1 MNITTLQNESI
12 TLLKA
17 LLAIPSIS
25 REEEDAA
32 EYMSLFLKEKGF
44 TPERF
49 KNNLVVKAPD
59 WDESK
64 PAVMLNSHIDT
75 VKAVSGW
82 ESDPFSGI
90 EEDDRITGLGSN
102 DAGAALVSLLAAFR
116 YLSKCRRTY
125 NLLFVVSAEEEVS
138 GANGMEF
145 LVPQL
150 GKIDLAIVGEPT
162 QMNLAVAE
170 KGLMVLDCT
179 AYGKAGHAARN
190 EGENAI
196 YKAIKDI
203 QWIENFRFPK
213 SSEFLGPVKMSC
225 TQIEAGHQHNVVPEQ
240 CRFVVDVRTTD
251 SYTNEETLAII
262 RKNLQS
268 EVKARSLRLNPSGI
282 ALDHP
287 VVEKAKKMGLRT
299 FGSPTLSDQALMP
312 WPSVK
317 IGPGD
322 SARSH
327 TANEYIYKSEI
338 KKGIAA
344 YIELL
349 EGLEIG

>member
-1 MNITTLQNESI
+1 MKLSTLQNESI
-12 TLLKA
+12 ELLKA
-17 LLAIPSIS
+17 LLAIPSLS
-25 REEEDAA
+25 REENDAV
-32 EYMSLFLKEKGF
+32 YYFKLFLKDKGF
-44 TPERF
+44 IPERL
-49 KNNLVVKAPD
+49 KNNLIAKSPD
-59 WDESK
+59 WDENR
-64 PAVMLNSHIDT
+64 PVILLNSHIDT

-82 ESDPFSGI
+82 EYNPFSGT
-90 EEDDRITGLGSN
+90 EEGDRITGLGSN
-102 DAGAALVSLLAAFR
+102 DAGASLVSLLAAFR
-116 YLSKCRRTY
+116 FLSECKRAY

-138 GANGMEF
+138 GANGMEL

-150 GKIDLAIVGEPT
+150 GKIDVAIVGEPT

-179 AYGKAGHAARN
+179 AHGKAGHAARN

-203 QWIENFRFPK
+203 QWIENYQFPK
-213 SSEFLGPVKMSC
+213 TSEFLGPVKMTC
-225 TQIEAGHQHNVVPEQ
+225 TQIEAGHQHNVVPDQ
-240 CRFVVDVRTTD
+240 CKFVVDVRTTD

-262 RKNLQS
+262 RKHLQS

-282 ALDHP
+282 APDHP
-287 VVEKAKKMGLRT
+287 LVTKAKEMGLQT

-338 KKGIAA
+338 KRGIEI

-349 EGLEIG
+349 EGLVI